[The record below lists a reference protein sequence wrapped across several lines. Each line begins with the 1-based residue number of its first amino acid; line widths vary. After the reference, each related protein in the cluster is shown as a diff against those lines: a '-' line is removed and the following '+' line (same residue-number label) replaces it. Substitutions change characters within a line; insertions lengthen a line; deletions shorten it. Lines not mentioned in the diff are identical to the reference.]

1 MFDNRFY
8 RITCVWSGTGLPWG
22 WLCLL
27 LLGLCTPCRSQQQ
40 PWRIAGTVYGENS
53 QRLPSVAVYINN
65 TSIGTA
71 TDKAG
76 NFQLTVPARHQKV
89 ELVASFVGYKPE
101 VKQLQAT
108 PGRTA
113 NVVFKLDLNNVIR
126 EVVVIG
132 KRDKHWNRKW
142 RIFLNGLLGDSPF
155 ARQCKIINPESI
167 TLGLDEAGGRVTA
180 TSSEPV
186 VIENSALGYRIRFHM
201 SKFESNGKKTFLS
214 GYKFFESL
222 LAEDSDKQKK
232 QLRNRETAFKDSFRN
247 FLVLL
252 SRKDLEAGGIEM
264 FVMKT
269 TREFYLTKIP
279 LEREVTSGN
288 FMPVTADSICFF
300 DQNKGHFVLH
310 SRYPVLVFQRRLFNS
325 ASVFSDYPFKYSQI
339 VLPNFSCTF
348 TENGWLVAP
357 NGITIHDTWAREGF
371 ADMLPIDYPLPQNQD
386 EAPPILVALLPNAG
400 QVKETTT
407 TDLKLP
413 PIEAQ
418 QTLLDKEG
426 LLQTGDKAGDGLV
439 RPDYVLPVSESDNS
453 GTVFDLLKKIPG
465 LRVTFDATSNTHKV
479 HFIENNTNLNAS
491 AGFDNTVALL
501 LDKVFYSGAD
511 TVIPILNSLTVRDIK
526 SVSAIRYGSSAAFGA
541 RGGNGVLVISTH
553 P

>member
-1 MFDNRFY
+1 MPDNRFH
-8 RITCVWSGTGLPWG
+8 RISNALSGPGLHWS

-27 LLGLCTPCRSQQQ
+27 LLGLSNPGYSQEWQ
-40 PWRIAGTVYGENS
+40 ITGTVYGENG
-53 QRLPSVAVYINN
+53 QRLPSAAVYINN
-65 TSIGTA
+65 TSIGTF

-76 NFQLTVPARHQKV
+76 NFRLTVPARHQKA

-101 VKQLQAT
+101 VKQIQAM

-126 EVVVIG
+126 EVVITG
-132 KRDKHWNRKW
+132 KRDRHWNRKW

-155 ARQCKIINPESI
+155 ARQCKIMNPESI
-167 TLGLDEAGGRVTA
+167 ALGLDDASGRVTA

-186 VIENSALGYRIRFHM
+186 VVENYALGYRIRFHM
-201 SKFESNGKKTFLS
+201 SKFESNGKKTFIS
-214 GYKFFESL
+214 GYKFFESW
-222 LAEDSDKQKK
+222 LAEDPDKQKK
-232 QLRNRETAFKDSFRN
+232 QLRNREIAFKDSFRN

-252 SRKDLEAGGIEM
+252 SRKNLEADGIEM
-264 FVMKT
+264 FSMKT

-288 FMPVTADSICFF
+288 FTPATADSICFF
-300 DQNKGHFVLH
+300 DQNKGYYVLH
-310 SRYPVLVFQRRLFNS
+310 SRYPVLVFQRRLYNS
-325 ASVFSDYPFKYSQI
+325 GSAFSDYPFKYSQI

-357 NGITIHDTWAREGF
+357 NGITIHDAWAREGF
-371 ADMLPIDYPLPQNQD
+371 ADMLPIDYPLPKKQD
-386 EAPPILVALLPNAG
+386 EVPPAPVALIPNTG
-400 QVKETTT
+400 QAKETAA

-413 PIEAQ
+413 AIEAQ

-426 LLQTGDKAGDGLV
+426 LIQVGDKESDGLV
-439 RPDYVLPVSESDNS
+439 KPDYVLPVSESDNS

-465 LRVTFDATSNTHKV
+465 LRVTFDAASNTYKV

-491 AGFDNTVALL
+491 ASFDNTVALL

-541 RGGNGVLVISTH
+541 RGGNGILVINTH

>member
-1 MFDNRFY
+1 MFASGFH
-8 RITCVWSGTGLPWG
+8 RISRALPGTGLAWG
-22 WLCLL
+22 FLWLL
-27 LLGLCTPCRSQQQ
+27 LLGLCAPSYSQEHTWQ
-40 PWRIAGTVYGENS
+40 ITGTVYGENS
-53 QRLPSVAVYINN
+53 QPLPSVAVYINN

-76 NFQLTVPARHQKV
+76 NFLLTVPARHKKA

-155 ARQCKIINPESI
+155 ARQCKIMNPESI
-167 TLGLDEAGGRVTA
+167 TLGLDETSGRVTA
-180 TSSEPV
+180 ASSEPV
-186 VIENSALGYRIRFHM
+186 VIDNSALGYRIRFHM
-201 SKFESNGKKTFLS
+201 RKFESNGKKTFLS
-214 GYKFFESL
+214 GYKFFESS
-222 LAEDSDKQKK
+222 LAEDPDKQKK
-232 QLRNRETAFKDSFRN
+232 QLRNREIAFKDSFRN
-247 FLVLL
+247 FLVSL
-252 SRKDLEAGGIEM
+252 SRKNLEAAGIEM
-264 FVMKT
+264 FSMKT

-288 FMPVTADSICFF
+288 FTPITADSICFF
-300 DQNKGHFVLH
+300 DQHKGYFVLH
-310 SRYPVLVFQRRLFNS
+310 SRYPVLVFQRRLYNS

-357 NGITIHDTWAREGF
+357 NGITIHDTWAQEGF

-386 EAPPILVALLPNAG
+386 EAPTTPVVLLPNAG
-400 QVKETTT
+400 QVKETAT

-413 PIEAQ
+413 AIEAQ

-426 LLQTGDKAGDGLV
+426 LIQTGDKASDGLV

-453 GTVFDLLKKIPG
+453 GTIFDLLKRIPG
-465 LRVTFDATSNTHKV
+465 LRVTFDAASNTHKV
-479 HFIENNTNLNAS
+479 HFIENNANINAS
-491 AGFDNTVALL
+491 ASFDNTVALL

-541 RGGNGVLVISTH
+541 RGGNGVLVINTH